1 MEGGARLVL
10 LHLTKR
16 VLRRVGLADFAP
28 LPPRP
33 DSLTRLVVSTYLGN
47 VELLQA
53 LGAHY
58 RFEPLAYWQPTVF
71 QKPRLTKYE
80 RAERAK
86 VPVIGAF
93 FQKTYARLKASDHDG
108 LVHGP
113 SDVFADVSDPVY
125 VDWMHIGES
134 GNAAIARRIAG
145 DILYAKAGAERRS
158 P

>member
-1 MEGGARLVL
+1 M
-10 LHLTKR
+10 
-16 VLRRVGLADFAP
+16 
-28 LPPRP
+28 
-33 DSLTRLVVSTYLGN
+33 VSTYLSN
-47 VELLQA
+47 VELLEA

-71 QKPRLTKYE
+71 QKPRLTQYE

-93 FQKTYARLKASDHDG
+93 FQKTYARLRASDHDG
-108 LVHGP
+108 RVNDL

-125 VDWMHIGES
+125 VDWMHMGEA
-134 GNAAIARRIAG
+134 GDAVIAARRIAG
-145 DILYAKAGAERRS
+145 DILAAKGAGETPGRRS